1 MSGRDTPSQQA
12 AVRQQRLE
20 DERKLRDQRR
30 ADEQATKS
38 AQQKELRGK
47 YGSSATAAAAALGEE
62 VKAWTANRVGYI
74 GTMYPEY
81 ATWLQDKL
89 TDHWEIAAVNS
100 ELADY
105 GAANWKGRN
114 LDSTLA
120 RVSIKLRNR
129 MLGRYDDACFVFGR
143 ITDTEFNVPREPMV
157 APCDD
162 SAATEKWK
170 MGNQFRSRWTVN

>member
-1 MSGRDTPSQQA
+1 M
-12 AVRQQRLE
+12 
-20 DERKLRDQRR
+20 
-30 ADEQATKS
+30 
-38 AQQKELRGK
+38 
-47 YGSSATAAAAALGEE
+47 
-62 VKAWTANRVGYI
+62 
-74 GTMYPEY
+74 
-81 ATWLQDKL
+81 
-89 TDHWEIAAVNS
+89 
-100 ELADY
+100 
-105 GAANWKGRN
+105 
-114 LDSTLA
+114 DSTLA